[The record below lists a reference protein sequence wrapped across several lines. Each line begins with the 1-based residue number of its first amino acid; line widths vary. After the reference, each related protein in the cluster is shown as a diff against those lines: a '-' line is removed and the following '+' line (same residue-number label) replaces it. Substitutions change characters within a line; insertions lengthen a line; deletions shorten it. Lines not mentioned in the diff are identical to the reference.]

1 MVQLE
6 FTKIRDVKS
15 PNRANDGDAGLDFYI
30 PNLYK
35 DDILKVGEKL
45 ERDSLVSIVE
55 CSAMA
60 V

>member
-30 PNLYK
+30 PKLYM
-35 DDILKVGEKL
+35 DDILKVGEKTR
-45 ERDSLVSIVE
+45 EGFHWYQS
-55 CSAMA
+55 
-60 V
+60 

>member
-30 PNLYK
+30 PKLYM
-35 DDILKVGEKL
+35 DDILKVGENT
-45 ERDSLVSIVE
+45 RGISLVSIVE